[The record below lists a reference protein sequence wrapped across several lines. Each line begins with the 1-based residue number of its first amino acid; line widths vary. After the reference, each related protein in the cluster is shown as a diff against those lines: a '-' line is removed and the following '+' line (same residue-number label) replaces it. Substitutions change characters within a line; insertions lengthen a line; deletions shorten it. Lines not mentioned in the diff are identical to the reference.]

1 MTQDDRVLD
10 PFDSHRTF
18 RRSLPEEHRAGLE
31 AEVRRLDSLLSPSV
45 AGNSGN

>member
-18 RRSLPEEHRAGLE
+18 RRSLPESQRGELDTE
-31 AEVRRLDSLLSPSV
+31 IRRLDSLLNPAV
-45 AGNSGN
+45 ASN